1 MGSIKEDRFLYER
14 KLLEDEKLYPIAGV
28 DEAGRGPLAGP
39 VTVAAVILPKAW
51 IKEGMPESLREVN
64 DSKKLSETARE
75 RLYNE
80 LQTHPEVIKSVVMLS
95 SEQIDQLNILR
106 ATHQGMLLALEGLV
120 KQGCIPQ
127 HVLVDGCDV
136 KAITYPHTALVKGDA
151 KSYSIA
157 AASILAKVERD
168 HVMMEYDKQWTEY
181 GFAQHKGYGTETHR
195 AALKK
200 YGLCPIHRRTFVH
213 LEEQGELNLF

>member
-64 DSKKLSETARE
+64 DSKKLSEVVRE

-80 LQTHPEVIKSVVMLS
+80 LQAHPEVIKSVVMLS
-95 SEQIDQLNILR
+95 SEQIDRLNILR

-120 KQGCIPQ
+120 KQGCVPQ

-168 HVMMEYDKQWTEY
+168 HIMMEYDKQWPEY
-181 GFAQHKGYGTETHR
+181 GFAQHKGYGTKTHR
-195 AALKK
+195 VALKK

>member
-64 DSKKLSETARE
+64 DSKKLSEVVRE

-80 LQTHPEVIKSVVMLS
+80 LQAHPEVIKSVVMLS

-120 KQGCIPQ
+120 KQGCVPQ

-168 HVMMEYDKQWTEY
+168 HVMMEYDKQWPEY
-181 GFAQHKGYGTETHR
+181 GFAQHKGYGTKTHR
-195 AALKK
+195 VALKK

>member
-1 MGSIKEDRFLYER
+1 MGIIKEDRFLYER

-64 DSKKLSETARE
+64 DSKKLSGAVRE

-80 LQTHPEVIKSVVMLS
+80 LQAHPEVIKSVVMLS
-95 SEQIDQLNILR
+95 SEQIDRLNILR

-120 KQGCIPQ
+120 KQGCVPQ

-168 HVMMEYDKQWTEY
+168 HIMMEYDKQWPEY

-213 LEEQGELNLF
+213 LEDQGELNLF

>member
-64 DSKKLSETARE
+64 DSKKLSVVVRE

-80 LQTHPEVIKSVVMLS
+80 LQAHPEVIKSVVMLS

-120 KQGCIPQ
+120 KQGCVPQ

-168 HVMMEYDKQWTEY
+168 HVMMEYDKQWPEY

-195 AALKK
+195 TALKK

-213 LEEQGELNLF
+213 LEDQGELNLF

>member
-64 DSKKLSETARE
+64 DSKKLSEVVRE

-80 LQTHPEVIKSVVMLS
+80 LQAHPEVIKSVVMLS
-95 SEQIDQLNILR
+95 SEQIDRLNILR

-120 KQGCIPQ
+120 KQGCVPQ

-168 HVMMEYDKQWTEY
+168 HVMMEYDKQWPEY

-213 LEEQGELNLF
+213 LEDQGELNLF

>member
-39 VTVAAVILPKAW
+39 VTVAAVILPKVW

-64 DSKKLSETARE
+64 DSKKLSEVVRE

-80 LQTHPEVIKSVVMLS
+80 LQAHPEVIKSVVMLS

-120 KQGCIPQ
+120 KQGCVPQ

-168 HVMMEYDKQWTEY
+168 HVMMEYDKQWPEY
-181 GFAQHKGYGTETHR
+181 GFAQHKGYGTEIHR

>member
-39 VTVAAVILPKAW
+39 VTVAAVILPKVW

-64 DSKKLSETARE
+64 DSKKLSEVVRE

-80 LQTHPEVIKSVVMLS
+80 LQAHPEVIKSVVMLS
-95 SEQIDQLNILR
+95 SEQIDRLNILR

-120 KQGCIPQ
+120 KQGCVPQ

-168 HVMMEYDKQWTEY
+168 HVMMEYDKQWPEY

>member
-1 MGSIKEDRFLYER
+1 MGIIKEDRFLYER

-64 DSKKLSETARE
+64 DSKKLSEVVRE

-80 LQTHPEVIKSVVMLS
+80 LQAHPEVIKSVVMLS
-95 SEQIDQLNILR
+95 SEQIDRLNILR

-120 KQGCIPQ
+120 KQGCVPQ

-168 HVMMEYDKQWTEY
+168 HVMMEYDKQWPEY

-213 LEEQGELNLF
+213 LEDQGELNLF

>member
-28 DEAGRGPLAGP
+28 DEAGRGTLAGP

-64 DSKKLSETARE
+64 DSKKLSEVVRE

-80 LQTHPEVIKSVVMLS
+80 LQAHPEVIKSIVMLS

-120 KQGCIPQ
+120 KQGCVPQ

-168 HVMMEYDKQWTEY
+168 HVMMEYDKQWPEY

-195 AALKK
+195 AVLKK

>member
-39 VTVAAVILPKAW
+39 VAVAAVILPKAW

-64 DSKKLSETARE
+64 DSKKLSEAARE

-80 LQTHPEVIKSVVMLS
+80 LQAYPEVIKSVVMLS

-120 KQGCIPQ
+120 KQGCVPQ

-168 HVMMEYDKQWTEY
+168 HVMMEYDKQWPEY
-181 GFAQHKGYGTETHR
+181 GFAQHKGYGTEAHR

-200 YGLCPIHRRTFVH
+200 YGLCPIHRQTFVH

>member
-64 DSKKLSETARE
+64 DSKKLSEVVRE

-80 LQTHPEVIKSVVMLS
+80 LQAHPEVIKSVVMLS
-95 SEQIDQLNILR
+95 SEQIDRLNILR

-120 KQGCIPQ
+120 KQGCVPQ

-168 HVMMEYDKQWTEY
+168 HVMMEYDKQWPEY

-195 AALKK
+195 TALKK

-213 LEEQGELNLF
+213 LEDQGELNLF

>member
-39 VTVAAVILPKAW
+39 VTVAAVILPKVW

-64 DSKKLSETARE
+64 DSKKLSEVVRE

-80 LQTHPEVIKSVVMLS
+80 LQSHPEVIKSVVMLS
-95 SEQIDQLNILR
+95 SEQIDRLNILR

-120 KQGCIPQ
+120 KQGCVPQ

-168 HVMMEYDKQWTEY
+168 HVMMEYDKQWPEY

-213 LEEQGELNLF
+213 LEDQGELNLF

>member
-1 MGSIKEDRFLYER
+1 MGIIKEDRFLYER

-64 DSKKLSETARE
+64 DSKKLSEVVRE

-80 LQTHPEVIKSVVMLS
+80 LQAHPEVIKSVVMLS
-95 SEQIDQLNILR
+95 SEQIDRLNILR

-120 KQGCIPQ
+120 KQGCVPQ

-136 KAITYPHTALVKGDA
+136 KVITYPHTALVKGDA

-168 HVMMEYDKQWTEY
+168 HVMMEYDKQWPEY

>member
-39 VTVAAVILPKAW
+39 VTVAAVILPKTW

-64 DSKKLSETARE
+64 DSKKLSEVVRE

-80 LQTHPEVIKSVVMLS
+80 LQAHPEVIKSVVMLS
-95 SEQIDQLNILR
+95 SEQIDRLNILR

-120 KQGCIPQ
+120 KQGCVPQ

-168 HVMMEYDKQWTEY
+168 HVMMEYDKQWPEY

>member
-64 DSKKLSETARE
+64 DSKKLSEVVRE

-80 LQTHPEVIKSVVMLS
+80 LQAHPEVIKSVVMLS
-95 SEQIDQLNILR
+95 SEQIDRLNILR

-120 KQGCIPQ
+120 KQGCVPQ

-168 HVMMEYDKQWTEY
+168 HIMMEYDKQWPEY
-181 GFAQHKGYGTETHR
+181 GFAQHKGYGTKTHR
-195 AALKK
+195 VALKK
-200 YGLCPIHRRTFVH
+200 YGLCLIHRRTFVH

>member
-14 KLLEDEKLYPIAGV
+14 KLLEDEKLYPIVGV

-64 DSKKLSETARE
+64 DSKKLSEVVRE

-80 LQTHPEVIKSVVMLS
+80 LQAHPEVIKSVVMLS
-95 SEQIDQLNILR
+95 SEQIDRLNILR

-120 KQGCIPQ
+120 KQGCVPQ

-168 HVMMEYDKQWTEY
+168 HVMMEYDKQWPEY

>member
-64 DSKKLSETARE
+64 DSKKLSEVVRE

-80 LQTHPEVIKSVVMLS
+80 LQAHPEVIKSVVMLS
-95 SEQIDQLNILR
+95 SEQIDRLNILR

-120 KQGCIPQ
+120 KQGCVPQ

-168 HVMMEYDKQWTEY
+168 HIMMEYDKQWPEY

-195 AALKK
+195 TALKK

-213 LEEQGELNLF
+213 LEDQGELNLF

>member
-14 KLLEDEKLYPIAGV
+14 KLLKDEKLYPIAGV

-64 DSKKLSETARE
+64 DSKKLSEAVRE
-75 RLYNE
+75 RIYNE
-80 LQTHPEVIKSVVMLS
+80 LQAHPEVIKSVVMLS

-106 ATHQGMLLALEGLV
+106 ATLQGMLLAIEGLV
-120 KQGCIPQ
+120 KQGCVPQ
-127 HVLVDGCDV
+127 YVLVDGCDV
-136 KAITYPHTALVKGDA
+136 KAITYPHAALVKGDA

-168 HVMMEYDKQWTEY
+168 HVMMEYDKQWPEY
-181 GFAQHKGYGTETHR
+181 GFAQHKGYGTEAHR

>member
-1 MGSIKEDRFLYER
+1 M
-14 KLLEDEKLYPIAGV
+14 
-28 DEAGRGPLAGP
+28 
-39 VTVAAVILPKAW
+39 TVAAVILPKTW

-64 DSKKLSETARE
+64 DSKKLSEVVRE

-80 LQTHPEVIKSVVMLS
+80 LQAHPEVIKSVVMLS

-120 KQGCIPQ
+120 KQGCVPQ

-168 HVMMEYDKQWTEY
+168 HVMMEYDKQWPEY

>member
-64 DSKKLSETARE
+64 DSKKLSEAARE

-80 LQTHPEVIKSVVMLS
+80 LQAHPEVIKSVVMLS

-168 HVMMEYDKQWTEY
+168 HVMMEYDKQWPEY